1 MLSEI
6 ASKSISF
13 SISKCISM
21 NAYEAP
27 DDFTNLKKKV
37 MLKHLKKNRE
47 IVVCFISSTVHSAE
61 QETEIDI
68 ITNF

>member
-1 MLSEI
+1 
-6 ASKSISF
+6 
-13 SISKCISM
+13 M